1 MHRCLGSPPPPRSVP
16 SPKYLCLTLTAGWHR
31 TTTSSSSTNVKWL
44 LLLEVG
50 ALPTTPPVCAATL
63 LCCELCICVSRAGA
77 RERPTTKPGP
87 GERERVP
94 FMIGLEKRRK
104 RRGGNVSVP
113 PWSSPVY
120 AFTPAERLFV
130 TESRR
135 FTAWWR

>member
-1 MHRCLGSPPPPRSVP
+1 MHRCLGSPPPPRGVP

-50 ALPTTPPVCAATL
+50 ALLLLL
-63 LCCELCICVSRAGA
+63 LCALRLCCAVNYACVCPAC
-77 RERPTTKPGP
+77 ERPTTEPGP

-113 PWSSPVY
+113 PWPSPVY

>member
-1 MHRCLGSPPPPRSVP
+1 MHRCLGSPPPPRGVP

-50 ALPTTPPVCAATL
+50 ALLLHL
-63 LCCELCICVSRAGA
+63 LCALRLCCAVNYASVCPAC
-77 RERPTTKPGP
+77 ERPTTEPGP
-87 GERERVP
+87 GERERERVP

-113 PWSSPVY
+113 PWPSPVY